1 MADDGSKKRLG
12 RGLAALIGEMDQPI
26 SSENKSNVSQ
36 SANTDSEPNINSDR
50 SVPVE
55 HIRQNPNNPR
65 RVFSDEH
72 LEDLTR
78 SIAEHGIVQPIL
90 VRPVTSTGDGE
101 DLGGAK
107 YEIIAG
113 ERRWRAAQKAKL
125 HEVPIIIRDVDDK
138 QALELAIIENV
149 QRADL
154 NPVEEALGY
163 QQLIDEYD
171 YSQNDLGTAIGKS
184 RSHVANTLRLLKLP
198 AKVQKF
204 VTAGS
209 LSAGHA
215 RALITSST
223 PEELADRIIKEGLS
237 VRQIELLVQKQLE
250 APKGD
255 KAPETKSLD
264 FKSADIKALE
274 QQIEDALGLKI
285 DIRNKPTNKGE
296 IRVKYKNLEQ
306 LEEICN
312 RLSKR

>member
-1 MADDGSKKRLG
+1 MADNGSKKRLG

-26 SSENKSNVSQ
+26 NSEKTTNVSQ
-36 SANTDSEPNINSDR
+36 SSAADSSVRSDR
-50 SVPVE
+50 NVPVE

-65 RVFSDEH
+65 RMFSDEH

-78 SIAEHGIVQPIL
+78 SIIEHGIVQPIL
-90 VRPVTSTGDGE
+90 VRPVTSTGKGE

-113 ERRWRAAQKAKL
+113 ERRWRAAHKAKL
-125 HEVPIIIRDVDDK
+125 HEIPIIARDVDDK

-204 VTAGS
+204 VTVGS

-215 RALITSST
+215 RALITSTT

-237 VRQIELLVQKQLE
+237 VRQIEMLVQKQLE
-250 APKGD
+250 APKNE
-255 KAPETKSLD
+255 KAPETKSLN
-264 FKSADIKALE
+264 FKNTDITALE
-274 QQIEDALGLKI
+274 QQIEDVLGLKI
-285 DIRNKPTNKGE
+285 DIRNKPNNKGE

-306 LEEICN
+306 LDDICE